1 MKKCKEAKRF
11 NMYVK
16 KRETITNSIEKME
29 GIIVDRFGICDF
41 EVIQNIDENSFI
53 PTVRNYQGDV
63 ELGTMT
69 ASFYE

>member
-1 MKKCKEAKRF
+1 MTKCKEAKRF

-41 EVIQNIDENSFI
+41 EVI
-53 PTVRNYQGDV
+53 
-63 ELGTMT
+63 
-69 ASFYE
+69 